1 MKRNQIIATLAAAG
15 VIAGGVVTGTALA
28 DDDRDGSRPLRSAA
42 GQAPAEDGTPA
53 AAQGGTDARQA
64 VERALGEVPGLAT
77 GLELEEDDRVWQ
89 VRVLGADED
98 TWHEVDVARAD
109 GRVLGVDRDD
119 DDRDDDGDGRD
130 PAEVRQALRGAE
142 VDLANAAGIAAE
154 LDRGPIEE
162 IELAGAFWSVDLD
175 RDDRDDRD
183 LRIDRTDGTVSADH
197 TDDRDDADDRD
208 DDADRDDEG
217 ARDDDADDRTD
228 DGRDD
233 DADDGDG
240 DRDDDGDDRRDD
252 ADDDHDDR
260 TDDDRDDRDDD

>member
-15 VIAGGVVTGTALA
+15 VVAGGVVTGTALA

-42 GQAPAEDGTPA
+42 GQAPAEGGAPA
-53 AAQGGTDARQA
+53 AAQGDTDARQA
-64 VERALGEVPGLAT
+64 VERALGEAPGLAT

-119 DDRDDDGDGRD
+119 DRDDDGDGRD

-142 VDLANAAGIAAE
+142 VDLASAARIAAE

-175 RDDRDDRD
+175 GDDDGGDGD
-183 LRIDRTDGTVSADH
+183 GDIRIDRTDGTVSPDH

-217 ARDDDADDRTD
+217 ARDDDADD
-228 DGRDD
+228 
-233 DADDGDG
+233 
-240 DRDDDGDDRRDD
+240 DRRDD
-252 ADDDHDDR
+252 ADDDHDDS